1 MSSKNPL
8 HAEEVFM
15 GMTPVHNNLSEISSL
30 YKPHPV
36 VSKKVAE
43 SIERRG
49 MTYPLIIVHRD
60 TLGKKLAYYK
70 EYGFVD
76 NPEARWF
83 TYTGNNRYYAI
94 KQLGYE
100 SVDCVVCHDLAKL
113 PAWEEKMYINPRN
126 YND

>member
-43 SIERRG
+43 SIEKRG
-49 MTYPLIIVHRD
+49 LMFPLIIVHRD
-60 TLGKKLAYYK
+60 TLGPKLAYYI
-70 EYGFVD
+70 EHEQVD
-76 NPEARWF
+76 KPSARWF

-100 SVDCVVCHDLAKL
+100 SVDCVVCHDLSKL
-113 PAWEEKMYINPRN
+113 PAWEEKMFINTRN